1 MTLTVAE
8 VATVA
13 WDYTM
18 ADLEAFARKAARLAN
33 APVMS
38 REDAA
43 DTAWHGI
50 VEALYTATEKPPPHQ
65 LIGAGVTIVQRE
77 RRDWYRHHGVDVDHP
92 GRGDRPAFTTYWGP
106 GRGDTTAHDGFSDR
120 VVERMA
126 LPQVLAVLTARQY
139 EVVVALAAF
148 DGDAR
153 QAAAALGIT
162 LGTLQQAAQ
171 DARQRILGVWF
182 EHETPRFG
190 GGHCSDPDRCRNGH
204 LRAEHSYTQ
213 PNGALACRECR
224 RRVARNRMRRVREA
238 AKVEARA
245 AALVS

>member
-50 VEALYTATEKPPPHQ
+50 VEALYTATEKPTPHQ

-92 GRGDRPAFTTYWGP
+92 GRGCGCVIIL
-106 GRGDTTAHDGFSDR
+106 SDR
-120 VVERMA
+120 ES
-126 LPQVLAVLTARQY
+126 TADHP
-139 EVVVALAAF
+139 L
-148 DGDAR
+148 
-153 QAAAALGIT
+153 
-162 LGTLQQAAQ
+162 
-171 DARQRILGVWF
+171 
-182 EHETPRFG
+182 
-190 GGHCSDPDRCRNGH
+190 RCDDS
-204 LRAEHSYTQ
+204 AE
-213 PNGALACRECR
+213 
-224 RRVARNRMRRVREA
+224 
-238 AKVEARA
+238 
-245 AALVS
+245 